1 MKKSKF
7 WSRMLTAAAVIAV
20 SALLMLITSCTDI
33 AQPPMPDLKPQSPDS
48 AKVVPDMTPR
58 TN

>member
-1 MKKSKF
+1 
-7 WSRMLTAAAVIAV
+7 MLTAAAVIAV